1 MSETVTATSNSP
13 VIATKLLRLLGK
25 YDTDREISNAAIGV
39 YAMRLCGV
47 GVAFLLQ
54 VMVAKHI
61 GAEGYG
67 IFAFAW
73 VLATIVGQFCC
84 CGFNETAN
92 RFLPAYIVADDL
104 QRARGFVQFSGLFVF
119 TVAAIICLAGIAGMI
134 LLRDYI
140 PEPYFLPT
148 LLAMTCA
155 PLLCVTH
162 LKEAF
167 SISRSL
173 PLHGLMPTYVIR
185 PLALM
190 AVIWVAI
197 TFGFAEAGA
206 DTALGALLISAL
218 LALMLQALLL
228 RKPMRRQLGH
238 GEAVIEVRKWLGASL
253 PLLFAQG
260 FFLLATSIDVFL
272 LSGLVASDQVGVYFA
287 GAKIVA
293 CVSFIQMAVGAA
305 IARRL
310 SEAVQQQDQEKF
322 DHHFERG
329 RHMMMWPTLVGVVLV
344 ILASPIILQVFG
356 SEFTS
361 GTPIV
366 ALLASGILL
375 QSVAGPIQE
384 RMMVMNQQRAIAFIV
399 AGSLAFNLAASIALT
414 LAWGIA
420 GAAIAST
427 LSIVVRILLM
437 HHYARRGPIDRAP
450 SLA

>member
-1 MSETVTATSNSP
+1 MSQTATAISP
-13 VIATKLLRLLGK
+13 SPSIATKLLGLLGK
-25 YDTDREISNAAIGV
+25 HNTDKEISNAAIGV
-39 YAMRLCGV
+39 YAMRLGGV

-54 VMVAKHI
+54 VMVAKLI

-73 VLATIVGQFCC
+73 VLATIIGQFCC
-84 CGFNETAN
+84 CGFNETSN
-92 RFLPAYIVADDL
+92 RFLPAYIVAGDL
-104 QRARGFVQFSGLFVF
+104 KRARGFIQFSGLFVF
-119 TVAAIICLAGIAGMI
+119 TVSAIVCLASIAGI
-134 LLRDYI
+134 VLLQDFI
-140 PEPYFLPT
+140 PEQYFLPT

-190 AVIWVAI
+190 GAIWVVV

-206 DTALGALLISAL
+206 HTALGALLFSAF
-218 LALMLQALLL
+218 LALVLQALLL
-228 RKPMRRQLGH
+228 RKPMRAQLGH
-238 GEAVIEVRKWLGASL
+238 GPAVIEVRNWLGASL

-272 LSGLVASDQVGVYFA
+272 LSGLVAPDQVGIYFA

-310 SEAVQQQDQEKF
+310 SEAVQQQDQAKF

-329 RHMMMWPTLVGVVLV
+329 RHMMMWPTLAGVIFVT
-344 ILASPIILQVFG
+344 LASPLILQVFG
-356 SEFTS
+356 SEFSS

-366 ALLASGILL
+366 ALLATGILL

-384 RMMVMNQQRAIAFIV
+384 RMMVMNQQRTIAYII
-399 AGSLAFNLAASIALT
+399 AGSLAFNIAASIALIMA
-414 LAWGIA
+414 LGIA

-437 HHYARRGPIDRAP
+437 HYFARRGPAD
-450 SLA
+450 LAASPA